1 MNNCRYARGLLL
13 WPLHACVDKAGG
25 VRNPL
30 PFASTSL
37 HGTLP
42 NGLAKGKA
50 CQSPVQNLLHR
61 WTPSV
66 AAPWRTVSSPSCVNG
81 FPCFYQISL
90 TLGLGFFLSLNI
102 KRQYQ
107 NGQILLF
114 CINDFCIQ
122 LVKIIIAICYD
133 LHCTQETINKTPK
146 KQLQK
151 QLLCSILCLYQALW
165 SVMLPY
171 SRVTGICHRV
181 KILPDQNRLQEVP
194 AFPAAYLGFLQDES
208 ILGLQLE
215 QFTFHCR

>member
-1 MNNCRYARGLLL
+1 MFPIKPEPNSVPATLGFGGLVIFPIYFWWPHFYLLIWVYLLSFISDWWQLCWQCGDICEQSEVTKMNNCRYTRGLLL

-102 KRQYQ
+102 KRQY
-107 NGQILLF
+107 
-114 CINDFCIQ
+114 
-122 LVKIIIAICYD
+122 
-133 LHCTQETINKTPK
+133 
-146 KQLQK
+146 
-151 QLLCSILCLYQALW
+151 
-165 SVMLPY
+165 
-171 SRVTGICHRV
+171 
-181 KILPDQNRLQEVP
+181 
-194 AFPAAYLGFLQDES
+194 
-208 ILGLQLE
+208 
-215 QFTFHCR
+215 